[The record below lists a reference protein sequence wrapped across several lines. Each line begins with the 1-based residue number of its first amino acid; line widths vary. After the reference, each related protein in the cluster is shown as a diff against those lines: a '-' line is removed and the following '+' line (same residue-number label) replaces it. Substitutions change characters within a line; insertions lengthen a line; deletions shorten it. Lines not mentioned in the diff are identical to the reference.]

1 MNIERALNIANDI
14 LKNNFSNS
22 HQLDSELLMSK
33 IFEKDRKFIILNS
46 NKKLSEEKYEKF
58 NYLVKKRSKGEP
70 IAYLLNKKDFWKYE
84 FYVDKGILIPRPDSE
99 LIVEQILGL
108 TKHKKNLRILDI
120 GVGSGCL
127 LLSVLKERKNFH
139 GVGIDISK
147 KCIDIS
153 NINASNLDI
162 SKRVK
167 FFKSD
172 IDNFRFGKYDLIIS
186 NPPYIKK
193 LDFNN
198 LKKDVINFEPKLAL
212 YGGLDGTSEIRKVIK
227 KSSELIKKN
236 GKFILEIAYDQ
247 KNKVVKL
254 LRDKGFYINKVLKDL
269 ANNDR
274 CIVSTKINQ

>member
-1 MNIERALNIANDI
+1 MNIEKALNIANDI

-22 HQLDSELLMSK
+22 YQLDSELLMSK
-33 IFEKDRKFIILNS
+33 IFEKDRKFVILNS

-127 LLSVLKERKNFH
+127 LLSVIKERKNFL

-153 NINASNLDI
+153 NINASKLEI

-172 IDNFRFGKYDLIIS
+172 VDNFRFGKYDLIIS

-247 KNKVVKL
+247 KNKVLKL

-274 CIVSTKINQ
+274 CIVSTKVN